1 MGHDHV
7 VRILLKNGARV
18 DAVRCVSHP
27 GAFQYTTE
35 WCNFQFLKWFN
46 FRMVLHHCSR
56 PHTKDSRPSS
66 TNSSNTNRIC
76 TYCRWVSME
85 NGSEFK
91 WLCLFQLQNGETAL
105 HAAAMFGH
113 LPVVKQLI
121 AAGSDIHWKNQ
132 DGLTPLQVA
141 RQQNFTSVVEYLED
155 RRRATALVNRS
166 NR

>member
-1 MGHDHV
+1 M
-7 VRILLKNGARV
+7 
-18 DAVRCVSHP
+18 
-27 GAFQYTTE
+27 
-35 WCNFQFLKWFN
+35 
-46 FRMVLHHCSR
+46 
-56 PHTKDSRPSS
+56 SS
-66 TNSSNTNRIC
+66 IEYIIC
-76 TYCRWVSME
+76 FV
-85 NGSEFK
+85 
-91 WLCLFQLQNGETAL
+91 LQNGETAL

-155 RRRATALVNRS
+155 RRKATSMVNRS